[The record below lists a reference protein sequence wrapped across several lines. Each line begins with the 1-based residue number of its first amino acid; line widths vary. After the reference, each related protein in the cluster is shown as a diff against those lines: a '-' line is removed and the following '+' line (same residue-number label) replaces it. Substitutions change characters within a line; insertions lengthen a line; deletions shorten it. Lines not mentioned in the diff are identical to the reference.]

1 VGSLVGLAVLAPVLV
16 LVAVLVRVT
25 SRGRAIFVQE
35 RCGIGGRTFRFYK
48 FRTMVDDAEARKGE
62 LEHLNEMN
70 GPVFKMARDPRITSL
85 GRLLRKTSIDELPQL
100 WNVLKGNMSL
110 VGPRPPTP
118 DEVRRYTVAQ
128 VQRLSVL
135 PGITGLWQVSGRS
148 DLSEFDR
155 WVELDLQY
163 ALNWTLWLDLRI
175 LAKTLKVVVLARG
188 AQ

>member
-1 VGSLVGLAVLAPVLV
+1 
-16 LVAVLVRVT
+16 
-25 SRGRAIFVQE
+25 
-35 RCGIGGRTFRFYK
+35 
-48 FRTMVDDAEARKGE
+48 
-62 LEHLNEMN
+62 
-70 GPVFKMARDPRITSL
+70 MARDPRITSL